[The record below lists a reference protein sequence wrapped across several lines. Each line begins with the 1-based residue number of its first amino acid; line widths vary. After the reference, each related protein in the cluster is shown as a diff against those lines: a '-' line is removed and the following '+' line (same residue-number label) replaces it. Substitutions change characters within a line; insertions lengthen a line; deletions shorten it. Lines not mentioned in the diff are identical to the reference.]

1 MKNGVM
7 LQAFEWN
14 TYGEGRFFKEITK
27 NAHALREAGITAV
40 WLPPVT
46 KGTSDM
52 DVGYGPYDLY
62 DLGEFDQ
69 KGTVR
74 TKYGSKEELL
84 AAIKALHDEGL
95 EVYAD
100 AVLNHKAAADEKEV
114 VRAVKVDDN
123 NRNSDI
129 SAVIE
134 IEAWT
139 KFDFPGRADKY
150 SGFKWNWT
158 HFSGV
163 NADARTG
170 DQGIFRLVG
179 DNKKWSE
186 HVSSEKGNFDYLM
199 FSDVDFAHPEVREE
213 CFKWADWFIETTGVD
228 GFRLDAVKHIDSEFM
243 SQFISH
249 VRKKAGADFY
259 AVGEYWLHNDAAT
272 NHYLYKT
279 DYDMDLFDVGLH
291 YNFLQAARS
300 AENFDMRK
308 IFNNSIVK
316 EHPQL
321 AVTFVDNHDSQPGQA
336 LESWID
342 DWFKP
347 MAYATIL
354 LRKDGYPCIFA
365 GDYYGIEGDEH
376 NRGHFDFI
384 NQLIK
389 LRQEYV
395 FGDQQDLFQ
404 DERCIGWILHGNDEH
419 PGKTVVGLNSG
430 AAAELHVDMGSEW
443 AGRQFSS
450 QLDKNMPPVTL
461 DEAGGANFPVPA
473 GGLSIWTE

>member
-1 MKNGVM
+1 MKNGVL

-14 TYGEGRFFKEITK
+14 TYGEGRFYKQLQE
-27 NAHALREAGITAV
+27 NARALKEAGITAV
-40 WLPPVT
+40 WLPPAT

-52 DVGYGPYDLY
+52 DVGYGPYDLF

-74 TKYGSKEELL
+74 TKYGTKEELL

-100 AVLNHKAAADEKEV
+100 VVLNHKAGADETESV
-114 VRAVKVDDN
+114 QAVKVNPD
-123 NRNSDI
+123 NRNEEI
-129 SAVIE
+129 SEVME

-139 KFDFPGRADKY
+139 KFMFPGRGDKY
-150 SGFKWNWT
+150 SDFKWNWT

-163 NADARTG
+163 DF
-170 DQGIFRLVG
+170 DEKSCEPGIYRLVG
-179 DNKKWSE
+179 EHKSWSD
-186 HVSSEKGNFDYLM
+186 HVSGEMGNFDYLM
-199 FSDVDFAHPEVREE
+199 HTDIDTSHPDVRNELFT
-213 CFKWADWFIETTGVD
+213 WAEWLVKETGVD

-243 SQFISH
+243 SAFISH
-249 VRKKAGADFY
+249 IKEKAGPQFY
-259 AVGEYWLHNDAAT
+259 AVGEYWLYDEAAT

-291 YNFLQAARS
+291 FNFKNAAS
-300 AENFDMRK
+300 AGERYDLRTIFD
-308 IFNNSIVK
+308 NSIVQ

-342 DWFKP
+342 GWFKP
-347 MAYATIL
+347 MAYAMIL

-365 GDYYGIEGDEH
+365 GDYYGIEGDEE

-384 NQLIK
+384 NHLISM
-389 LRQEYV
+389 RQEFV
-395 FGDQQDLFQ
+395 FGEQQNFFQ
-404 DERCIGWILHGNDEH
+404 DEHCIGWALFGNEEH
-419 PGKTVVGLNSG
+419 PGKMIVAINNSG
-430 AAAELHVDMGSEW
+430 DSSLHVDMGEAL
-443 AGRQFSS
+443 AGTVFRNRLNEEAPEIS
-450 QLDKNMPPVTL
+450 LD
-461 DEAGGANFPVPA
+461 DSGQADFPVPA
-473 GGLSIWTE
+473 GYLAVYTS